1 MHGYKNLYILSQTGK
16 YVSHGTIGI
25 EKNNCQCVQYLGGLT

>member
-1 MHGYKNLYILSQTGK
+1 MHGYKNLYILFQTGK

-25 EKNNCQCVQYLGGLT
+25 ENNCQCVQYLGGLT